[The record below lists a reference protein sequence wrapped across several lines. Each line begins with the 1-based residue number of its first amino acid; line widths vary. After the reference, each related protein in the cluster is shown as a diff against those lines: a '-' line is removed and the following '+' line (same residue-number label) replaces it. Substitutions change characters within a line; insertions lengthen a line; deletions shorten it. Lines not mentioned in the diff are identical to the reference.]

1 MWIFCDD
8 VGGERVCDG
17 LECVMALMGRGCVI
31 FCDDVG
37 GERVCDIL

>member
-1 MWIFCDD
+1 MWYS
-8 VGGERVCDG
+8 
-17 LECVMALMGRGCVI
+17 VMMLVGRGCVI